1 MNTPWILYLCFLL
14 CSLSAHLQEE
24 LVTPL
29 PQELNESSG
38 LIALDSVFLS
48 INDSGNSPTIYV
60 FDQNGVLLNK
70 CLVANAVNI
79 DWEALALGENGK
91 VYVGDFGNNKND
103 RRDLTIY
110 KVNLADVL
118 ASSTV
123 NADKITFE
131 YPDQTSF
138 PPEKENFN
146 FDAEG
151 MLYHGDSLFVFIKN
165 RSNPYTGIVNIYVV
179 PNTPGHHSAKLYSS
193 ISLPNNT
200 WFENSVTDICMNMD
214 SVYILTYRYVYVF
227 HSLSTPVLLDAIEFT
242 GVSQKEGVYYRNCA
256 LYITDEKTFLGK
268 ARLYKINYPK

>member
-14 CSLSAHLQEE
+14 CYLSAHLQEE

-29 PQELNESSG
+29 PQDLNESSG

-151 MLYHGDSLFVFIKN
+151 MVFHGDSLFVFTKN
-165 RSNPYTGIVNIYVV
+165 RSNPYTGVVNIYMV

-200 WFENSVTDICMNMD
+200 WFENSVTDVCMNMD
-214 SVYILTYRYVYVF
+214 SIYILTYRYLYVF
-227 HSLSTPVLLDAIEFT
+227 HSLNTPVLLETIEFT
-242 GVSQKEGVYYRNCA
+242 GVSQKEGVSYRNGA
-256 LYITDEKTFLGK
+256 LYITSEKNFLGA

>member
-1 MNTPWILYLCFLL
+1 MNTSWILYLFFLL
-14 CSLSAHLQEE
+14 CSLSAHLQEK
-24 LVTPL
+24 LVAPL

-79 DWEALALGENGK
+79 DWEALTLGENGK

-118 ASSTV
+118 TSSAV

-151 MLYHGDSLFVFIKN
+151 LVFHGDSLFVFTKN
-165 RSNPYTGIVNIYVV
+165 RSNPYNGVVNIYMV

-200 WFENSVTDICMNMD
+200 WFENSVTDVCMNMD
-214 SVYILTYRYVYVF
+214 SIYILTYRYVYVF
-227 HSLSTPVLLDAIEFT
+227 HSLNTPVLLDTIEFT
-242 GVSQKEGVYYRNCA
+242 GVSQKEGVSCRNGA
-256 LYITDEKTFLGK
+256 LYITSEKNFLGA